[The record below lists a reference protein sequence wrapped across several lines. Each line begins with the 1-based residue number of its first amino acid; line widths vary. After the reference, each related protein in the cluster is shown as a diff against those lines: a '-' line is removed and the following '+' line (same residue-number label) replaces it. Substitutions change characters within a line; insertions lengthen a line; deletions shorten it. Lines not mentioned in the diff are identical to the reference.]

1 MVARKVEVSTI
12 KRPSRRRAKTSFLP
26 TSWTAKQRQAL
37 AGIAVASLLAVGL
50 FVTRTERIAMSFTIV
65 APNGGVVINPGEC
78 TPLPEYESEFGPIK
92 IVSNSGVEVVLPEVF
107 WSVTGTNDCLGM
119 FYLNLSPNSEY
130 RVSVGNIAVGT
141 IGPENFSSK
150 KFEYSRTITVTRDL
164 RGLQALIDIAD
175 YCVGDSCYWY
185 DRRDM
190 NFIGNKADESCSGA
204 GRFQDLRNGT
214 EVTVFNS
221 KGDIL
226 GTTILRASMY
236 VVDTSTQKVTCYF
249 IWNLDNVPNDD
260 DGYSVQVSSRGKVD
274 FSREQALENDYLL
287 ATQVGP

>member
-12 KRPSRRRAKTSFLP
+12 KRSSRRRTKNSFLP
-26 TSWTAKQRQAL
+26 TSWTTKQLQVL

-50 FVTRTERIAMSFTIV
+50 FLTRTERIAMSFTVV
-65 APNGGVVINPGEC
+65 APNGGVVMNPGEC

-92 IVSNSGVEVVLPEVF
+92 VVSDLDVDVVLPEVF
-107 WSVTGTNDCLGM
+107 WSVNSTNDCLGT
-119 FYLNLSPNSEY
+119 FYLNLSPSSEY
-130 RVSVGNIAVGT
+130 RVSVGNIAVGA
-141 IGPENFSSK
+141 IGSENFSSK

-164 RGLQALIDIAD
+164 RGLQALVDIAD
-175 YCVGDSCYWY
+175 YCVGESCYWY

-190 NFIGNKADESCSGA
+190 NFTASGTDKSCSGA

-221 KGDIL
+221 KGDNL
-226 GTTILRASMY
+226 GSTVLRASMY
-236 VVDTSTQKVTCYF
+236 VVDTSTQKVTCFF

-274 FSREQALENDYLL
+274 FSREQTVENDYLL

>member
-12 KRPSRRRAKTSFLP
+12 KRSSRRRTKNSFLP
-26 TSWTAKQRQAL
+26 TSWTTKQLQVL

-50 FVTRTERIAMSFTIV
+50 FLTRTERIAMSFTVV
-65 APNGGVVINPGEC
+65 APNGGVVMNPGEC

-92 IVSNSGVEVVLPEVF
+92 VVSDLDVDVVLPEVF
-107 WSVTGTNDCLGM
+107 WSVNSTNDCLGT
-119 FYLNLSPNSEY
+119 FYLNLSPSSEY
-130 RVSVGNIAVGT
+130 RVSVGNIAVGA
-141 IGPENFSSK
+141 IGSENFSSK

-164 RGLQALIDIAD
+164 RGLQALVDIAD
-175 YCVGDSCYWY
+175 YCVGESCYWY

-190 NFIGNKADESCSGA
+190 NFTASGTDKSCSGA

-221 KGDIL
+221 KGDNL
-226 GTTILRASMY
+226 GSTVLRASMY
-236 VVDTSTQKVTCYF
+236 VVDTSTQKVTCFF

-274 FSREQALENDYLL
+274 FSREQAVENDYLL

>member
-12 KRPSRRRAKTSFLP
+12 KRSSRRRTKNSFLP
-26 TSWTAKQRQAL
+26 TSWTTKQLQVL
-37 AGIAVASLLAVGL
+37 AGIAIASLLAVGL
-50 FVTRTERIAMSFTIV
+50 FLTRTERIAMSFTVV
-65 APNGGVVINPGEC
+65 APNGGVVVNPGEC
-78 TPLPEYESEFGPIK
+78 TPLPEYKSEFGPIK
-92 IVSNSGVEVVLPEVF
+92 VVSDLDVDVALPEVF
-107 WSVTGTNDCLGM
+107 WSVNATNDCLGT
-119 FYLNLSPNSEY
+119 FYLNLSPSSEY

-141 IGPENFSSK
+141 IGSENFSSK

-164 RGLQALIDIAD
+164 RGLQALVDIAD
-175 YCVGDSCYWY
+175 YCVGESCYWY

-190 NFIGNKADESCSGA
+190 HFTVSGTDKSCSGA

-226 GTTILRASMY
+226 GSTILRASMY
-236 VVDTSTQKVTCYF
+236 VVDTSAQKVTCFF

-274 FSREQALENDYLL
+274 FSKEQVVESDYVL
-287 ATQVGP
+287 ATQVGQ